1 MKRNDREKFIAK
13 GDAAPGQQRGLWCYQ
28 HPEEELRR
36 ARGTPEDEQGH
47 AAMTGSRA
55 RRNGVA
61 PYMALMPLVLIDAM
75 PEAQETAR
83 LSGAAGTA
91 AASGVL
97 RHGMEA
103 RRAETAWLALCG
115 A

>member
-1 MKRNDREKFIAK
+1 
-13 GDAAPGQQRGLWCYQ
+13 
-28 HPEEELRR
+28 
-36 ARGTPEDEQGH
+36 
-47 AAMTGSRA
+47 MTLSRV
-55 RRNGVA
+55 RQNGVA
-61 PYMALMPLVLIDAM
+61 PYMASMPLVLIDAM

-91 AASGVL
+91 TASVGL

>member
-1 MKRNDREKFIAK
+1 
-13 GDAAPGQQRGLWCYQ
+13 
-28 HPEEELRR
+28 
-36 ARGTPEDEQGH
+36 
-47 AAMTGSRA
+47 MTIRRA

-61 PYMALMPLVLIDAM
+61 SYMALMPLVLIDAM

-83 LSGAAGTA
+83 LSGAAGMA
-91 AASGVL
+91 AASGWL

-115 A
+115 AWQPARHVKKTGQARQKCKYFNNVEI

>member
-1 MKRNDREKFIAK
+1 
-13 GDAAPGQQRGLWCYQ
+13 
-28 HPEEELRR
+28 
-36 ARGTPEDEQGH
+36 
-47 AAMTGSRA
+47 MTGSRA

-61 PYMALMPLVLIDAM
+61 PYMASMLLVLIDAM

-97 RHGMEA
+97 RHGMETRWPEGTA
-103 RRAETAWLALCG
+103 GSGRPGQRQPRWLCAEHDSPPGRRVKKNRASPANVQPFQDFIMHAATDWAL
-115 A
+115 

>member
-1 MKRNDREKFIAK
+1 M
-13 GDAAPGQQRGLWCYQ
+13 
-28 HPEEELRR
+28 R
-36 ARGTPEDEQGH
+36 ARGPPEDEQGH

-91 AASGVL
+91 TASVGL

-103 RRAETAWLALCG
+103 RRAETA
-115 A
+115 

>member
-1 MKRNDREKFIAK
+1 
-13 GDAAPGQQRGLWCYQ
+13 
-28 HPEEELRR
+28 
-36 ARGTPEDEQGH
+36 
-47 AAMTGSRA
+47 MTGSRA

-61 PYMALMPLVLIDAM
+61 PYMASMLLVLIDDM

-91 AASGVL
+91 AASRDVASWDGNPL
-97 RHGMEA
+97 AWSDRRA
-103 RRAETAWLALCG
+103 QKARAETAGLALCE

>member
-1 MKRNDREKFIAK
+1 
-13 GDAAPGQQRGLWCYQ
+13 
-28 HPEEELRR
+28 
-36 ARGTPEDEQGH
+36 
-47 AAMTGSRA
+47 MTISRA
-55 RRNGVA
+55 RQNGVA
-61 PYMALMPLVLIDAM
+61 PYMASMPLVLINAM

-97 RHGMEA
+97 IPEG
-103 RRAETAWLALCG
+103 TDSLLALCG